1 MEWGLAWRR
10 YNARSELT
18 LEHNPRILELDQL
31 PRALRN
37 MEDMDEAQARRADK
51 LTAGRRRA
59 LRLDALDP
67 DTLELCRKE
76 AETHGIVFLPGIA
89 GSQGAS
95 PLVLVTD
102 DESFKRL
109 SVAFEARGER
119 TLAAAVRNTLA
130 AYHRQGLGISFADG
144 SRMDLDSAKVM
155 GILNVTPDSF
165 SDGGRFPDAQSAIK
179 AGLRM
184 ATEGADFID
193 IGGES
198 TRHGAAE
205 VSEEDELR
213 RILPVIEGI
222 KRESDVKVS
231 VDTTKARVARRA
243 IAAGADMINDVSAL
257 ADPAM
262 MPLLRETR
270 VPVVVMHMR
279 GTPRTMQTDT
289 RYVDLLSS
297 VVGYLRRAAA
307 RAAAA
312 GIPDDKVLVDPGIG
326 FGKSSNGNLEILRQL
341 ETLRSIGRPILIGA
355 SRKSFIGA
363 VLDLPVKQR
372 VEGSLAVA
380 ALAVW
385 QGAHVIRA
393 HDVPATVRVVRMIEA
408 IREGA

>member
-1 MEWGLAWRR
+1 
-10 YNARSELT
+10 

-37 MEDMDEAQARRADK
+37 MEDMDEAQARKADR
-51 LTAGRRRA
+51 LAAGRRRA
-59 LRLDALDP
+59 LRLDNLDP
-67 DTLELCRKE
+67 DTVELCRKE
-76 AETHGIVFLPGIA
+76 TEGLGIVFLSGIA

-95 PLVLVTD
+95 PCVLVTD
-102 DESFKRL
+102 DETFKRL

-119 TLAAAVRNTLA
+119 SLAAAVRNTLA
-130 AYHRQGLGISFADG
+130 AYHRHGLGVSFADG
-144 SRMDLDSAKVM
+144 TRMDLVPARVM
-155 GILNVTPDSF
+155 GVLNVTPDSF
-165 SDGGRFPDAQSAIK
+165 SDGGRFADAPSAIK
-179 AGLRM
+179 AGLKM
-184 ATEGADFID
+184 ANEGADFID

-198 TRHGAAE
+198 TRPGAAE
-205 VSEEDELR
+205 VGEEDELR

-231 VDTTKARVARRA
+231 VDTAKAKVARRA
-243 IAAGADMINDVSAL
+243 IAAGADMVNDVSAL
-257 ADPAM
+257 ADPGM
-262 MPLLRETR
+262 LPLVREAR
-270 VPVVVMHMR
+270 VPIAVMHMR
-279 GTPRTMQTDT
+279 GTPRTMQQDT

-297 VVGYLRRAAA
+297 VVGFLRKAAA

-312 GIPDDKVLVDPGIG
+312 GIPDDKVLVDPGLG
-326 FGKSSNGNLEILRQL
+326 FGKSSSGNLEILRQL
-341 ETLRSIGRPILIGA
+341 QTLRSIGRPVLIGA

-393 HDVPATVRVVRMIEA
+393 HDVTATVRVVRMIEA
-408 IREGA
+408 IRDGA

>member
-1 MEWGLAWRR
+1 M
-10 YNARSELT
+10 
-18 LEHNPRILELDQL
+18 EHNPRILELDQL
-31 PRALRN
+31 PHALRN

-198 TRHGAAE
+198 TRPGAAE

-231 VDTTKARVARRA
+231 IDTIKARVARRA
-243 IAAGADMINDVSAL
+243 IAAGADMVNDVSAL

>member
-1 MEWGLAWRR
+1 VPVPLCYHSAP
-10 YNARSELT
+10 ELT

-51 LTAGRRRA
+51 LAAGRRRA

-67 DTLELCRKE
+67 DTLELVRKE

-95 PLVLVTD
+95 PVVLVTD

-119 TLAAAVRNTLA
+119 TLSAAVRNTLA

-179 AGLRM
+179 AGLKM
-184 ATEGADFID
+184 AAEGADFID

-198 TRHGAAE
+198 TRPGAAE
-205 VSEEDELR
+205 VADEEEYR

-222 KRESDVKVS
+222 KRESDVKIS
-231 VDTTKARVARRA
+231 VDTIKARVARRA
-243 IAAGADMINDVSAL
+243 IAAGADMVNDVSAL
-257 ADPAM
+257 ADPGM
-262 MPLLRETR
+262 LPLLRETR
-270 VPVVVMHMR
+270 VPVVLMHMR

-297 VVGYLRRAAA
+297 VVGYLRKAAA

>member
-1 MEWGLAWRR
+1 M
-10 YNARSELT
+10 
-18 LEHNPRILELDQL
+18 EHNPRILELDQL

-198 TRHGAAE
+198 TRPGAAE

-231 VDTTKARVARRA
+231 IDTIKARVARRA
-243 IAAGADMINDVSAL
+243 IAAGADMVNDVSAL

>member
-1 MEWGLAWRR
+1 
-10 YNARSELT
+10 
-18 LEHNPRILELDQL
+18 
-31 PRALRN
+31 

-51 LTAGRRRA
+51 LAAGRRRA

-67 DTLELCRKE
+67 DTLELVRKE

-95 PLVLVTD
+95 PVVLVTD

-119 TLAAAVRNTLA
+119 TLSAAVRNTLA

-179 AGLRM
+179 AGLKM
-184 ATEGADFID
+184 AAEGADFID

-198 TRHGAAE
+198 TRPGAAE
-205 VSEEDELR
+205 VADEEEYR

-222 KRESDVKVS
+222 KRESDVKIS
-231 VDTTKARVARRA
+231 VDTIKARVARRA
-243 IAAGADMINDVSAL
+243 IAAGADMVNDVSAL
-257 ADPAM
+257 ADPGM
-262 MPLLRETR
+262 LPLLRETR
-270 VPVVVMHMR
+270 VPVVLMHMR

-297 VVGYLRRAAA
+297 VVGYLRKAAA

>member
-1 MEWGLAWRR
+1 MAWRR

-198 TRHGAAE
+198 TRPGAAE

-231 VDTTKARVARRA
+231 IDTIKARVARRA
-243 IAAGADMINDVSAL
+243 IAAGADMVNDVSAL
-257 ADPAM
+257 ADPGM
-262 MPLLRETR
+262 LPLLRETR
-270 VPVVVMHMR
+270 VPVAVMHMR
-279 GTPRTMQTDT
+279 GTPRTMQADT

-297 VVGYLRRAAA
+297 VVGYLRKAAA

-312 GIPDDKVLVDPGIG
+312 GIPDDKVLVDPGLG

-341 ETLRSIGRPILIGA
+341 QTLRSIGRPVLIGA

>member
-1 MEWGLAWRR
+1 M
-10 YNARSELT
+10 
-18 LEHNPRILELDQL
+18 EHNPRILELDQL

-51 LTAGRRRA
+51 LAAGRRRA

-95 PLVLVTD
+95 PVVLVTD

-109 SVAFEARGER
+109 SVAFEARGE
-119 TLAAAVRNTLA
+119 TSLAAAVRNTLA

-179 AGLRM
+179 AGLKM
-184 ATEGADFID
+184 AAEGADFID

-198 TRHGAAE
+198 TRPGAAE
-205 VSEEDELR
+205 VADEEEFR

-222 KRESDVKVS
+222 KRESDVKIS
-231 VDTTKARVARRA
+231 VDTIKARVARRA
-243 IAAGADMINDVSAL
+243 IAAGADMVNDVSAL

-297 VVGYLRRAAA
+297 VVGYLRKAAA

>member
-1 MEWGLAWRR
+1 M
-10 YNARSELT
+10 
-18 LEHNPRILELDQL
+18 EHNPRILELDQL

-37 MEDMDEAQARRADK
+37 MEDMDEAQARRADR
-51 LTAGRRRA
+51 LAAGRRRA

-67 DTLELCRKE
+67 DTLALCQKE
-76 AETHGIVFLPGIA
+76 AESQGIVFLQGIA

-95 PLVLVTD
+95 ACVLVTD

-198 TRHGAAE
+198 TRPGAAE

-231 VDTTKARVARRA
+231 IDTIKARVARRA
-243 IAAGADMINDVSAL
+243 IAAGADMVNDVSAL

-408 IREGA
+408 IRDGA

>member
-1 MEWGLAWRR
+1 M
-10 YNARSELT
+10 
-18 LEHNPRILELDQL
+18 EHNPRILELDQL

-67 DTLELCRKE
+67 DTLELCRRE

-165 SDGGRFPDAQSAIK
+165 SDGGRFPDTASAVK

-184 ATEGADFID
+184 AAEGADFID

-198 TRHGAAE
+198 TRPGAAE
-205 VSEEDELR
+205 VNEEEELR
-213 RILPVIEGI
+213 RVLPVIEGI
-222 KRESDVKVS
+222 KRESDVKIS
-231 VDTTKARVARRA
+231 VDTIKARVARRA
-243 IAAGADMINDVSAL
+243 IAAGADMVNDVSAL
-257 ADPAM
+257 ADPGM
-262 MPLLRETR
+262 LPLLRETR
-270 VPVVVMHMR
+270 VPVAVMHMR

-289 RYVDLLSS
+289 HYVDLLSS
-297 VVGYLRRAAA
+297 VVGYLRKAAA
-307 RAAAA
+307 RAASA

-393 HDVPATVRVVRMIEA
+393 HDVPATVRVIRMIEA
-408 IREGA
+408 IREGS

>member
-1 MEWGLAWRR
+1 MAWRR

-198 TRHGAAE
+198 TRPGAAE

-231 VDTTKARVARRA
+231 IDTIKARVARRA
-243 IAAGADMINDVSAL
+243 IAAGADMVNDVSAL

>member
-1 MEWGLAWRR
+1 
-10 YNARSELT
+10 
-18 LEHNPRILELDQL
+18 
-31 PRALRN
+31 

-51 LTAGRRRA
+51 LAAGRRRA

-102 DESFKRL
+102 DENFKRL
-109 SVAFEARGER
+109 AVAFEARGER

-130 AYHRQGLGISFADG
+130 AYHRQGLGIAFADG

-165 SDGGRFPDAQSAIK
+165 SDGGRFLDAQSAIK
-179 AGLRM
+179 AGLKM
-184 ATEGADFID
+184 ATDGADFID

-198 TRHGAAE
+198 TRPGAPE
-205 VSEEDELR
+205 IGEEEELR
-213 RILPVIEGI
+213 RVLPVIEGI
-222 KRESDVKVS
+222 KRESDIKLS

-243 IAAGADMINDVSAL
+243 VAAGADMVNDVSAL
-257 ADPAM
+257 ADPGM
-262 MPLLRETR
+262 LPLLRETR

-297 VVGYLRRAAA
+297 VVGYLRKAAA

>member
-51 LTAGRRRA
+51 LAAGRRRA

-198 TRHGAAE
+198 TRPGAAE

-231 VDTTKARVARRA
+231 IDTIKARVARRA
-243 IAAGADMINDVSAL
+243 IAAGADMVNDVSAL

>member
-1 MEWGLAWRR
+1 M
-10 YNARSELT
+10 
-18 LEHNPRILELDQL
+18 EHNPRILELDQL

-198 TRHGAAE
+198 TRPGAAE

-231 VDTTKARVARRA
+231 IDTIKARVARRA
-243 IAAGADMINDVSAL
+243 IAAGADMVNDVSAL

-279 GTPRTMQTDT
+279 GTPRTMQADT

-297 VVGYLRRAAA
+297 VVGYLRKAAA

-312 GIPDDKVLVDPGIG
+312 GIPDDKVLVDPGLG

>member
-1 MEWGLAWRR
+1 MEIG
-10 YNARSELT
+10 
-18 LEHNPRILELDQL
+18 
-31 PRALRN
+31 
-37 MEDMDEAQARRADK
+37 
-51 LTAGRRRA
+51 
-59 LRLDALDP
+59 
-67 DTLELCRKE
+67 
-76 AETHGIVFLPGIA
+76 
-89 GSQGAS
+89 
-95 PLVLVTD
+95 
-102 DESFKRL
+102 
-109 SVAFEARGER
+109 
-119 TLAAAVRNTLA
+119 
-130 AYHRQGLGISFADG
+130 HRQGLGISFADG
-144 SRMDLDSAKVM
+144 SRMDVDSAKVM
-155 GILNVTPDSF
+155 GVLNVTPDSF

-184 ATEGADFID
+184 ATDGADFID
-193 IGGES
+193 VGGES
-198 TRHGAAE
+198 TRPGAPE
-205 VSEEDELR
+205 VGDDEELR

-222 KRESDVKVS
+222 KRESDVKLS

-243 IAAGADMINDVSAL
+243 IAAGADMVNDVSAL
-257 ADPAM
+257 ADPGM
-262 MPLLRETR
+262 LPLLRETR
-270 VPVVVMHMR
+270 VPVAVMHMR
-279 GTPRTMQTDT
+279 GTPRTMPADT

-297 VVGYLRRAAA
+297 VVGYLRKAAA

-312 GIPDDKVLVDPGIG
+312 GIPDDKVLVDPGLG